1 MELRP
6 FTNEQLNYFKFAHV
20 VLNEFP
26 RALRQTFKAMWDNT
40 FGHLPGFQP
49 WDDSVA
55 VRNMFL
61 ATEGGTTKV
70 HTHLSYDEWD
80 CTALFQATIF
90 ARSFAL
96 PDSTGHHRT
105 LSNLFVWPCGLPHGS
120 FHTSVIS
127 PGANNAETIALAIDQ
142 LRLLRNAFCH
152 SSSSKMDKST
162 FDQYIQHTKDAIG
175 ALGFT
180 TDPIDAVGSLTEAD
194 FPTQRV
200 RSLEDE
206 IKRELQAESA
216 FLREDV
222 KDELVGIRS
231 DIMQL
236 NQERKEDVT
245 RTGRER
251 REEIHELQNQ
261 LREDIRKERQGQR
274 ASLKE
279 DVKDGMVR
287 IGSDIAQSSREL
299 KQDVTQAVR
308 ETKEEI
314 QELRHKLKEDIRKEL
329 QAESALLQEGVK
341 QELQNIR
348 SDIAQ
353 SNQDRKEDVTQTAG
367 ERKKE
372 IQGLRNKLELNTKQC
387 KEETL
392 APSVKT
398 TSTADQEINEQVA
411 ELKRKFYE
419 VLQDS
424 GLPGK
429 TIVNLTQMFV
439 GIDQKLGQL
448 SRYFVKK
455 VCLFLNQKISYLIGT
470 NFRVALISRFK
481 KIANL
486 KRREKKFPRTLM
498 SRNLIPSYI
507 YCFLN

>member
-1 MELRP
+1 MALQP

-105 LSNLFVWPCGLPHGS
+105 LSNLFVRPRGLPHGS
-120 FHTSVIS
+120 FHASVIS

-152 SSSSKMDKST
+152 SSSSKMDKPT

-175 ALGFT
+175 ALGLT
-180 TDPIDAVGSLTEAD
+180 TGPIDTVGSLTEAD

-206 IKRELQAESA
+206 ISA
-216 FLREDV
+216 FLKEDV

-245 RTGRER
+245 RTGSER
-251 REEIHELQNQ
+251 RKEIQELQNQ
-261 LREDIRKERQGQR
+261 LREDMSKEHQGQR
-274 ASLKE
+274 ISLKE
-279 DVKDGMVR
+279 DVKEEMIR
-287 IGSDIAQSSREL
+287 IGSDIAQSSQEL

-341 QELQNIR
+341 QELKNLR

-353 SNQDRKEDVTQTAG
+353 SNQDRKEDAPQVAG
-367 ERKKE
+367 ERKEE
-372 IQGLRNKLELNTKQC
+372 IQGLKNKLELNTKQR

-392 APSVKT
+392 AFSVKT
-398 TSTADQEINEQVA
+398 TSRADQEVNEQVA
-411 ELKRKFYE
+411 ELKRKFDE
-419 VLQDS
+419 VLQDRR
-424 GLPGK
+424 LPGK
-429 TIVNLTQMFV
+429 NN
-439 GIDQKLGQL
+439 
-448 SRYFVKK
+448 
-455 VCLFLNQKISYLIGT
+455 C
-470 NFRVALISRFK
+470 
-481 KIANL
+481 
-486 KRREKKFPRTLM
+486 
-498 SRNLIPSYI
+498 
-507 YCFLN
+507 